1 MFINDIHIF
10 WYVGIGILGLLIGR
24 FLGLV
29 NTNLPEHKKIFSMP
43 IIKDYIKNTNTDY
56 IMMIVISVLYI
67 LLLLAIGIEDKLKLI
82 QFLLLT
88 PMLVSAFC
96 IDYKLQI
103 IPNRL
108 TLTMFE
114 TGIVFSFLRGL
125 NNLNVAVEMWLGMIF
140 GAGIFIILTFLG
152 NIVLKKE
159 TMGFGDVK
167 LMGALGLFFGWRNII
182 AISILSFFMLQF
194 FNVVGYSIDI
204 TFITLSSI
212 KLFNLSSKLHHN
224 LDVHLSIS
232 NQFHK
237 YHALNMRTLLIL
249 VSLTQ
254 SLCL

>member
-10 WYVGIGILGLLIGR
+10 WYVGIGILGLIIGR

-29 NTNLPEHKKIFSMP
+29 NTNLPEHKKIFSIP
-43 IIKDYIKNTNTDY
+43 IIKEYIKNTNANY
-56 IMMIVISVLYI
+56 IMMIVISMLYI

-88 PMLVSAFC
+88 PILISAFS

-114 TGIVFSFLRGL
+114 IGIIFSFLRGL
-125 NNLNVAVEMWLGMIF
+125 NNLNVALEMWLGMVL
-140 GAGIFIILTFLG
+140 GATIFIVLTILG
-152 NIVLKKE
+152 NIVFKKE

-182 AISILSFFMLQF
+182 AISILSFFIAAIFSLVLILKNKIKKQNISEF
-194 FNVVGYSIDI
+194 IPFGPFIVLA
-204 TFITLSSI
+204 TFIVMFTQLEMLI
-212 KLFNLSSKLHHN
+212 KLTFVVFTLG
-224 LDVHLSIS
+224 
-232 NQFHK
+232 K
-237 YHALNMRTLLIL
+237 Y
-249 VSLTQ
+249 SL
-254 SLCL
+254 

>member
-10 WYVGIGILGLLIGR
+10 WYVGIGILGLLIGK

-56 IMMIVISVLYI
+56 IMMMIISVLYI
-67 LLLLAIGIEDKLKLI
+67 LLLLTIGIEDKLKLI

-125 NNLNVAVEMWLGMIF
+125 NNLNVAVEMWLGMIL

-152 NIVLKKE
+152 NIVFKKE

-182 AISILSFFMLQF
+182 AITILSFFIAAIFSLVLIIKNKIKKQ
-194 FNVVGYSIDI
+194 DI
-204 TFITLSSI
+204 SEFIPFGPFIVLATFIVMFTQLEMLI
-212 KLFNLSSKLHHN
+212 KLIFVVFTLG
-224 LDVHLSIS
+224 
-232 NQFHK
+232 K
-237 YHALNMRTLLIL
+237 Y
-249 VSLTQ
+249 SL
-254 SLCL
+254 

>member
-96 IDYKLQI
+96 IDYKLQM

-125 NNLNVAVEMWLGMIF
+125 NNLNVAVEMWLGMIL

-152 NIVLKKE
+152 NIVFKKE

-182 AISILSFFMLQF
+182 AISILSFFIAAIFSLVLIIKNKIKKQ
-194 FNVVGYSIDI
+194 DI
-204 TFITLSSI
+204 SEFIPFGPFIVLATFIVMFTQLEMLI
-212 KLFNLSSKLHHN
+212 KLIFVVFTLG
-224 LDVHLSIS
+224 
-232 NQFHK
+232 K
-237 YHALNMRTLLIL
+237 Y
-249 VSLTQ
+249 SL
-254 SLCL
+254 

>member
-182 AISILSFFMLQF
+182 AISILSFFIAAIFSLVLIIKNKMKKQ
-194 FNVVGYSIDI
+194 DI
-204 TFITLSSI
+204 SEFIPFGPFIVLATFIVMFTQLEMLI
-212 KLFNLSSKLHHN
+212 KLTFVVFTLG
-224 LDVHLSIS
+224 
-232 NQFHK
+232 K
-237 YHALNMRTLLIL
+237 Y
-249 VSLTQ
+249 SL
-254 SLCL
+254 

>member
-10 WYVGIGILGLLIGR
+10 WYVGIGILGLLIGK

-56 IMMIVISVLYI
+56 IMMMIISVLYI
-67 LLLLAIGIEDKLKLI
+67 FLLLAIGIEDKLKLI

-125 NNLNVAVEMWLGMIF
+125 NNLNVAVEMWLGMIL

-152 NIVLKKE
+152 NIVFKKE

-167 LMGALGLFFGWRNII
+167 LMGTLGLFFGWRNII
-182 AISILSFFMLQF
+182 AITILSFFIAAIFSLVLIIKNKMKKQ
-194 FNVVGYSIDI
+194 DI
-204 TFITLSSI
+204 SEFIPFGPFIVLATFIVMFTQLEMLI
-212 KLFNLSSKLHHN
+212 KLIFVVFTLG
-224 LDVHLSIS
+224 
-232 NQFHK
+232 K
-237 YHALNMRTLLIL
+237 Y
-249 VSLTQ
+249 SL
-254 SLCL
+254 

>member
-125 NNLNVAVEMWLGMIF
+125 NNLNVAVEMWLGMIL
-140 GAGIFIILTFLG
+140 GAGIFLLLTYLG
-152 NIVLKKE
+152 NLIFKKE

-167 LMGALGLFFGWRNII
+167 LMASLGLFFGWRNVI
-182 AISILSFFMLQF
+182 AITVLSFFIAT
-194 FNVVGYSIDI
+194 V
-204 TFITLSSI
+204 FILCLVIKNKIQKKQTEEFIPFGPFIVLASFIVMFVPLNIWI
-212 KLFNLSSKLHHN
+212 KLIFFVFTLG
-224 LDVHLSIS
+224 
-232 NQFHK
+232 K
-237 YHALNMRTLLIL
+237 YKF
-249 VSLTQ
+249 
-254 SLCL
+254 

>member
-43 IIKDYIKNTNTDY
+43 IIKDYIKNTNIDY

-125 NNLNVAVEMWLGMIF
+125 NNLNVAVEMWLGMIL

-152 NIVLKKE
+152 NIVFKKE

-182 AISILSFFMLQF
+182 AISILSFFIAAIFSLVLIIKNKIKKQ
-194 FNVVGYSIDI
+194 DI
-204 TFITLSSI
+204 SEFIPFGPFIVLATFIVMFTQLEMLI
-212 KLFNLSSKLHHN
+212 KLTFVVFTLG
-224 LDVHLSIS
+224 
-232 NQFHK
+232 K
-237 YHALNMRTLLIL
+237 Y
-249 VSLTQ
+249 SL
-254 SLCL
+254 

>member
-24 FLGLV
+24 FLGVV

-125 NNLNVAVEMWLGMIF
+125 NNLNVAVEMWLGMIL

-152 NIVLKKE
+152 NIVFKKE

-182 AISILSFFMLQF
+182 AISILSFFIAAIFSLVLIIKNKIKKQ
-194 FNVVGYSIDI
+194 DI
-204 TFITLSSI
+204 SEFIPFGPFIVLATFIVMFTQLEMLI
-212 KLFNLSSKLHHN
+212 KLTFVVFTLG
-224 LDVHLSIS
+224 
-232 NQFHK
+232 K
-237 YHALNMRTLLIL
+237 Y
-249 VSLTQ
+249 SL
-254 SLCL
+254 

>member
-125 NNLNVAVEMWLGMIF
+125 NNLNVAVEMWLGMIL

-152 NIVLKKE
+152 NIVFKKE

-182 AISILSFFMLQF
+182 AITILSFFIAAIFSLVLIIKNKIKKQNISEF
-194 FNVVGYSIDI
+194 IPFGPFIVLA
-204 TFITLSSI
+204 TFIVMFTQLEMLI
-212 KLFNLSSKLHHN
+212 KLTFVVFTLG
-224 LDVHLSIS
+224 
-232 NQFHK
+232 K
-237 YHALNMRTLLIL
+237 Y
-249 VSLTQ
+249 SL
-254 SLCL
+254 

>member
-159 TMGFGDVK
+159 TMGFGDLK

-182 AISILSFFMLQF
+182 AISILSFFIAAIFSLVLIIKNKIKKQ
-194 FNVVGYSIDI
+194 DI
-204 TFITLSSI
+204 SEFIPFGPFIVLATFIVMFTQLEMLI
-212 KLFNLSSKLHHN
+212 KLTFVVFTLG
-224 LDVHLSIS
+224 
-232 NQFHK
+232 K
-237 YHALNMRTLLIL
+237 Y
-249 VSLTQ
+249 SL
-254 SLCL
+254 

>member
-56 IMMIVISVLYI
+56 IMMMIISVLYI
-67 LLLLAIGIEDKLKLI
+67 FLLLAIGIEDKLKLI

-125 NNLNVAVEMWLGMIF
+125 NNLNVAVEMWLGMIL

-152 NIVLKKE
+152 NIVFKKE

-182 AISILSFFMLQF
+182 AITILSFFIAAIFSLVLIIKNKIKKQ
-194 FNVVGYSIDI
+194 DI
-204 TFITLSSI
+204 SEFIPFGPFIVLATFIVMFTQLEMLI
-212 KLFNLSSKLHHN
+212 KLIFVVFTLG
-224 LDVHLSIS
+224 
-232 NQFHK
+232 K
-237 YHALNMRTLLIL
+237 Y
-249 VSLTQ
+249 SL
-254 SLCL
+254 

>member
-56 IMMIVISVLYI
+56 IMMIVISVLYM

-125 NNLNVAVEMWLGMIF
+125 NNLNVAVEMWLGMIL

-152 NIVLKKE
+152 NIVFKKE

-182 AISILSFFMLQF
+182 AISILSFFIAAIFSLVLIIKNKMKKQ
-194 FNVVGYSIDI
+194 DI
-204 TFITLSSI
+204 SEFIPFGPFIVLATFIVMFTQLEMLI
-212 KLFNLSSKLHHN
+212 KLTFVVFTLG
-224 LDVHLSIS
+224 
-232 NQFHK
+232 K
-237 YHALNMRTLLIL
+237 Y
-249 VSLTQ
+249 SL
-254 SLCL
+254 

>member
-182 AISILSFFMLQF
+182 AISILSFFIAAIFSLVLIIKNKIKKQ
-194 FNVVGYSIDI
+194 DI
-204 TFITLSSI
+204 SEFIPFGPFIVLATFIVMFTQLEMLI
-212 KLFNLSSKLHHN
+212 KLIFVVFTLG
-224 LDVHLSIS
+224 
-232 NQFHK
+232 K
-237 YHALNMRTLLIL
+237 Y
-249 VSLTQ
+249 SL
-254 SLCL
+254 

>member
-125 NNLNVAVEMWLGMIF
+125 NNLNVAVEMWLGMIL
-140 GAGIFIILTFLG
+140 GAEIFIILTFLG
-152 NIVLKKE
+152 NIVFKKE

-182 AISILSFFMLQF
+182 AITILSFFIAAIFSLVLIIKNKIKKQ
-194 FNVVGYSIDI
+194 DI
-204 TFITLSSI
+204 SEFIPFGPFIVLATFIVMFTQLEMLI
-212 KLFNLSSKLHHN
+212 KLTFVVFTLG
-224 LDVHLSIS
+224 
-232 NQFHK
+232 K
-237 YHALNMRTLLIL
+237 Y
-249 VSLTQ
+249 SL
-254 SLCL
+254 

>member
-29 NTNLPEHKKIFSMP
+29 NTNLPEHKRIFSMP

-167 LMGALGLFFGWRNII
+167 LIGALGLFFGWRNII
-182 AISILSFFMLQF
+182 AISILSFFIAAIFSLVLIIKNKIKKQ
-194 FNVVGYSIDI
+194 DI
-204 TFITLSSI
+204 SEFIPFGPFIVLATFIVMFTQLEMLI
-212 KLFNLSSKLHHN
+212 KLTFVVFTLG
-224 LDVHLSIS
+224 
-232 NQFHK
+232 K
-237 YHALNMRTLLIL
+237 Y
-249 VSLTQ
+249 SL
-254 SLCL
+254 

>member
-67 LLLLAIGIEDKLKLI
+67 FLLLAIGIEDKLKLI

-125 NNLNVAVEMWLGMIF
+125 NNLNVAVEMWLGMIL

-152 NIVLKKE
+152 NIVFKKE

-182 AISILSFFMLQF
+182 AISILSFFIAAIFSLVLIIKNKIKKQ
-194 FNVVGYSIDI
+194 DI
-204 TFITLSSI
+204 SEFIPFGPFIVLATFIVMFTQLEMLI
-212 KLFNLSSKLHHN
+212 KLTFVVFTLG
-224 LDVHLSIS
+224 
-232 NQFHK
+232 K
-237 YHALNMRTLLIL
+237 Y
-249 VSLTQ
+249 SL
-254 SLCL
+254 

>member
-10 WYVGIGILGLLIGR
+10 WYVGIGILGLLIGK

-56 IMMIVISVLYI
+56 IMMMIISVLYI
-67 LLLLAIGIEDKLKLI
+67 FLLLAIGIEDKLKLI

-125 NNLNVAVEMWLGMIF
+125 NNLNVAVEMWLGMIL

-182 AISILSFFMLQF
+182 AITILSFFIAAIFSLVLIIKNKMKKQ
-194 FNVVGYSIDI
+194 DI
-204 TFITLSSI
+204 SEFIPFGPFIVLATFIVMFTQLEMLI
-212 KLFNLSSKLHHN
+212 KLIFVVFTLG
-224 LDVHLSIS
+224 
-232 NQFHK
+232 K
-237 YHALNMRTLLIL
+237 Y
-249 VSLTQ
+249 SL
-254 SLCL
+254 